1 VGRAWLVGLL
11 IAVAPPAHAIGA
23 QVSTDIIRG
32 RVTDAETHPVQGVE
46 VKASSYQG
54 QVTKVATTDK
64 NGRFTIIFINGEGDY
79 WLEMRKLGFQ
89 LRRLEV
95 KKVGDEEVMIA
106 DARLNSAIV
115 ALDAVSVTGQRERA
129 LPNRNAKDADVGGG
143 DRPLTNNDVSPD
155 QAGNLAAMA
164 AAAGFQLVPGL
175 NGAPDMYSVLGLSG
189 DQNNVTFNGLGSG
202 ISALPP
208 DVLATTSINA
218 YPFDVSKGGFSGAQ
232 ITIQTIP
239 GSNFSRR
246 SITNGSIVPSL
257 EWADQAASAAGEK
270 YTNVR
275 IGGNAAGPL
284 AIDQVF
290 YNTAYN
296 VGRRF
301 KDAQSLVDATSLG
314 LATAGV
320 AQDSVRRLLTLLG
333 QQGMLTPLGG
343 LFGTQTQDV
352 AQGLV
357 NLDIMP
363 SASGTGHSFTVGAAG
378 DFRRSRPVDRGAL
391 LLATPSHAD
400 ETTFWGANALLVHTN
415 YFWFGVLSKTTLGV
429 AAQSTAVDPYERI
442 PEGAVRVTSTF
453 PDGVS
458 SVRTLS
464 FGGNALNSATS
475 SRAMQLTNQLSW
487 FSLDNTHTIRLASS
501 VAEDGFSSDLGQG
514 TYGAYRFNS
523 LADLAA
529 GVPSSFSRTL
539 SSSRQTGSQVVGA
552 VSLGDYWRPQPAV
565 QVQYGVRVDGN
576 HFLAT
581 PASNPSVNAA
591 FGVPNGVLPNHAYVS
606 PRVGVQWAYGS
617 SPEIAYAP
625 GAARPPQAVIHAG
638 VGVFQNV
645 AQSQFTAGAMSATGL
660 LSSTRTI
667 SCVGAA
673 VPTADWSAFLADHGS
688 IPDACADGSNGS
700 VYATASPNVTLFAPG
715 FREPRALRA
724 AADWSGPV
732 LDNRFVL
739 GVQGILSNGLHQSG
753 GVDVNVQRTPVF
765 SLSSEG
771 SRPVYADP
779 GAIVATSGVIAAG
792 AGRVA
797 PGFQRVWELRSD
809 LGVHSRAATVN
820 LKPVTANA
828 RLQWDL
834 TYSWLGVREQ
844 YSGFSST
851 AGDPFAT
858 YWGDQPQAPRHTV
871 DLRWTNF
878 PLFDLLYVSAIV
890 RAQSGVHFTP
900 MIAADVNGDG
910 AINDRAFVFNPSSG
924 DSTGMAIG
932 RLLASAPAGVRS
944 CLDTQLGQLAARGSC
959 QAPWTIANAL
969 QVKFNPRKIGLPKRT
984 TVALTIA
991 NPLGIADLALHGSSQ
1006 IRGWGQNIP
1015 PDENLLFPRGF
1026 DPATRRYVYDVNQ
1039 RFGST
1044 RPRESANRILPLMSL
1059 AVTIDL
1065 GVARERQLLTQ
1076 RLDAGRA
1083 RAGDRADAQSMKDFG
1098 TAAIPNPMAMLLTQQ
1113 RALGMSREQAD
1124 SLATLSHLFSV
1135 FADSVWTPVATRF
1148 ARLPEAYSH
1157 GDAYRDYVGARERT
1171 VDYLLTLLPNVNDLL
1186 TSAQRRRIPRQI
1198 ANYLDRRVLEFL
1210 RTSTLGDASAVAR

>member
-1 VGRAWLVGLL
+1 MSRCAWLVGLV
-11 IAVAPPAHAIGA
+11 IAAAARVIGA

-32 RVTDAETHPVQGVE
+32 RVTDVESHPVQGVE

-64 NGRFTIIFINGEGDY
+64 SGRFTIIFINGEGDY

-89 LRRLEV
+89 LKRLEV

-106 DARLNSAIV
+106 DARLSSAIV
-115 ALDAVSVTGQRERA
+115 ALDAVTVTGQRERA
-129 LPNRNAKDADVGGG
+129 LPNRNAKDTDVGGG

-246 SITNGSIVPSL
+246 SLTNGNIVPPL
-257 EWADQAASAAGEK
+257 EWADQAAAAAGEK
-270 YTNVR
+270 YTNMRV
-275 IGGNAAGPL
+275 GGNAAGPI

-301 KDAQSLVDATSLG
+301 KDAQSLIDATPLG
-314 LATAGV
+314 LTTAGV
-320 AQDSVRRLLTLLG
+320 AKDSVQRLLALLG
-333 QQGMLTPLGG
+333 QQGVPTALGG
-343 LFGTQTQDV
+343 LYDTQTQDV

-378 DFRRSRPVDRGAL
+378 DFRRLRPVDRGAL

-400 ETTFWGANALLVHTN
+400 ATTFWGANVLLVHTN
-415 YFWFGVLSKTTLGV
+415 YFGFGVLSKTTLGV
-429 AAQSTAVDPYERI
+429 AAQSTVVDPYERI
-442 PEGAVRVTSTF
+442 PEGTVRVTSTF
-453 PDGVS
+453 PDGAS
-458 SVRTLS
+458 SVRTLA
-464 FGGNALNSATS
+464 FGGNALRSATS
-475 SRAMQLTNQLSW
+475 SRAVQLTNQLSW
-487 FSLDNTHTIRLASS
+487 FSLDNTHTIRVASS
-501 VAEDGFSSDLGQG
+501 VAHDGFSSDLGQG
-514 TYGAYRFNS
+514 LYGAYRFNS

-529 GVPSSFSRTL
+529 GVPSSYSRTL
-539 SSSRQTGSQVVGA
+539 SSSRQAGSQFVGA
-552 VSLGDYWRPQPAV
+552 VSLGDYWRPQLGV
-565 QVQYGVRVDGN
+565 QVQYGARVDGN
-576 HFLAT
+576 HFLTT
-581 PASNPSVNAA
+581 PASNPSVSTT
-591 FGVPNGVLPNHAYVS
+591 FGVPNGVLPNRLYVS
-606 PRVGVQWAYGS
+606 PRVGLQWAYGK
-617 SPEIAYAP
+617 SPQIAYAP

-645 AQSQFTAGAMSATGL
+645 AQSQFTAAAMSATGL
-660 LSSTRTI
+660 PSSTSTI

-673 VPTADWSAFLADHGS
+673 VPTANWSGFLADPTS
-688 IPDACADGSNGS
+688 IPAACAGGSSGS
-700 VYATASPNVTLFAPG
+700 VYATASPNVTLFTPG
-715 FREPRALRA
+715 YQEPRALRA

-739 GVQGILSNGLHQSG
+739 GVQAILSNGLHQSG
-753 GVDVNVQRTPVF
+753 GADINVQRTPVF
-765 SLSSEG
+765 SLSNEG
-771 SRPVYADP
+771 SRPVFANPD
-779 GAIVATSGVIAAG
+779 AIVATSGAIAAG
-792 AGRVA
+792 AGRVSPA
-797 PGFQRVWELRSD
+797 FQRVWALQSD
-809 LGVHSRAATVN
+809 LGIHSRAATVN
-820 LKPVTANA
+820 IKPVTANA
-828 RLQWDL
+828 RLRWDL

-844 YSGFSST
+844 YRGFTST
-851 AGDPFAT
+851 TGDPFAT

-878 PLFDLLYVSAIV
+878 PVFDLLYISAIV
-890 RAQSGVHFTP
+890 RAQSGIRFTP
-900 MIAADVNGDG
+900 MIASDVNGDG
-910 AINDRAFVFNPSSG
+910 AMNDRAFVFNPSSG
-924 DSTGMAIG
+924 DSTGMAIA
-932 RLLASAPAGVRS
+932 RLLASAPRGVRS
-944 CLDTQLGQLAARGSC
+944 CLDEQLGRLAARGSC
-959 QAPWTIANAL
+959 QAPWTVSNAL
-969 QVKFNPRKIGLPKRT
+969 QVKFNPSKIGLPKRA
-984 TVALTIA
+984 TVALTVA

-1026 DPATRRYVYDVNQ
+1026 DPVTRRYSYDVNQ

-1059 AVTIDL
+1059 AITIDL

-1083 RAGDRADAQSMKDFG
+1083 RVGDRADAQSMRDFG

-1113 RALGMSREQAD
+1113 RDLGMSRAQAD
-1124 SLATLSHLFSV
+1124 SIATLSHVFSV
-1135 FADSVWTPVATRF
+1135 FADSVWTPVAMRF
-1148 ARLPEAYSH
+1148 SRLPEAYSH
-1157 GDAYRDYVGARERT
+1157 GDAYRDYVSARERT
-1171 VDYLLTLLPNVNDLL
+1171 VDYLITLLPQVNDLL

-1210 RTSTLGDASAVAR
+1210 RTSTLGDASGVAR